1 MHIFLETERLIL
13 RRFTEDDVDNLVDLD
28 SDPAVMRFMSGGPAT
43 PRQEIERDY
52 IPAYLDYYQRY
63 DGYGFWVAIEKLT
76 GAFLGWFHFR
86 PYEGAPVD
94 QPELGYRLRRSAWGN
109 GYATEGSQALIRKG
123 FTELGVQRVVAFTY
137 GEHSASRRVMEK
149 AGMRLVRTFR
159 LTPEQ
164 LESLGVTDPSLFDGD
179 DVEYAITKAEW
190 EQQEAA
196 ARESGP

>member
-13 RRFTEDDVDNLVDLD
+13 RRFTDDDVDHLVALD
-28 SDPAVMRFMSGGPAT
+28 SDPAVMRYISGGPAT
-43 PRQEIERDY
+43 PREEIARDY

-63 DGYGFWVAIEKLT
+63 EGYGYWAAIEQGT
-76 GAFLGWFHFR
+76 GAFLGWFQFR
-86 PYEGAPVD
+86 PPAGAPLD

-109 GYATEGSQALIRKG
+109 GYATEGARALIRKG

-137 GEHSASRRVMEK
+137 GEHQASRRVMEK
-149 AGMRLVRTFR
+149 AGLRLVRTFR

-164 LESLGVTDPSLFDGD
+164 LAALGVTDPTLFDGD

-190 EQQEAA
+190 EHQEAA
-196 ARESGP
+196 TRAPGP